1 MKIFD
6 LHKRHGEGTD
16 HVALRY
22 QGKNITYKEL
32 DINIVQYAQYFHHL
46 GLGPGDRVALALPN
60 CPEFIYTY
68 LGVAKAGGIAVPINL
83 LQTLEEIIYIIKD
96 SGARF
101 AVISPEI
108 ASKMQGLAATLKIIP
123 VILNEETKGQIA
135 ASPTAELLPVDDFD
149 VCTFLY
155 TSGTMGYPKGAMLTH
170 ANLVGNV
177 NSLDRASDLGTED
190 NFLCVLPMFHSF
202 GWTACVLLP
211 LYLGSTITILDAFRP
226 KEVLS
231 TLINDGITVFCG
243 VPSMFTVL
251 LRLAEKAT
259 FPQLKLAISGGA
271 SLPENIIH
279 TFEHKFNFPLL
290 EGYGLSEAS
299 PVVCLNPIE
308 GVRKVGSIGIPLP
321 DVEVITVGLDGTKTP
336 VGEVGELIVRGPN
349 VMKGYYNREE
359 DTRQTLSN
367 GWLHTG
373 DLAYKDEDGYFFIV
387 GRQKELIIKGGFNVY
402 PREVEEAITSHP
414 VVLEAAVIGVQH
426 PLKGEEIKAFIVT
439 EDGKTLDKKELLSY
453 LRPKLALYKLPDIV
467 VFTEDLPKSG
477 GGKILKRLLS

>member
-6 LHKRHGEGTD
+6 LHKRHGKGPE

-22 QGKNITYKEL
+22 HGNDITYEEL
-32 DINIVQYAQYFHHL
+32 DININQYANYFHHS
-46 GLGPGDRVALALPN
+46 GLVPGDRVAIALPN
-60 CPEFIYTY
+60 CPEFIYAY

-101 AVISPEI
+101 AVINPEI
-108 ASKMQGLAATLKIIP
+108 ASKMQGLAASLKIIP
-123 VILNEETKGQIA
+123 VILNDETKDQIV
-135 ASPTAELLPVDDFD
+135 ASPTAEFSPVDDFD

-155 TSGTMGYPKGAMLTH
+155 TSGTTGYPKGAMLTH
-170 ANLVGNV
+170 ANLRGNV
-177 NSLDRASDLGTED
+177 DSMDRASNMGTED

-202 GWTACVLLP
+202 GWTVCVLLP

-226 KEVLS
+226 KEVLNTLS
-231 TLINDGITVFCG
+231 TGGITVFCG

-251 LRLAEKAT
+251 LRLAEKTT
-259 FPQLKLAISGGA
+259 FSQLKLVISGGA

-279 TFEHKFNFPLL
+279 TFEHRFNFPLL

-321 DVEVITVGLDGTKTP
+321 GVEVITAGLDGMETP
-336 VGEVGELIVRGPN
+336 VGEVGELLVRGPN

-359 DTRQTLSN
+359 DTSQTLSN

-373 DLAYKDEDGYFFIV
+373 DLAYKDEDGYLFIV

-414 VVLEAAVIGVQH
+414 VVLEAAVIGIQH
-426 PLKGEEIKAFIVT
+426 PLKGEEIKAFVVV
-439 EDGKTLDKKELLSY
+439 EKGKTLDKKELLSF
-453 LRPKLALYKLPDIV
+453 LRAKLAQYKIPDIV
-467 VFTEDLPKSG
+467 VFTEDLPKGG